1 MLVRRFSAAFCAA
14 VTLVALP
21 VAVASADDWGTGT
34 SNTGAHPD
42 SDPHTYCYN
51 ANIAEGAKPNIS
63 SAQWDSMDPTAVNV
77 DYNSTCDYSSSSE
90 TDVVWFTGNL
100 AEGVRGSARC
110 EDFDTYC
117 DQFYVT
123 LDLAELNEGS
133 NDEFDQTKTACH
145 ELGHT
150 GGLTHAATGN
160 DCMDSG
166 EVPNTNLQW
175 HRYNDHHKAH
185 LTNWFN

>member
-1 MLVRRFSAAFCAA
+1 MVLKR
-14 VTLVALP
+14 TLGVALGALAV
-21 VAVASADDWGTGT
+21 VAASAVGAAADDWGTNT

-51 ANIAEGAKPNIS
+51 ANIADGAKPNIS
-63 SAQWDSMDPTAVNV
+63 SAEWDSMDPTAVNV
-77 DYNSTCDYSSSSE
+77 DYNATCDYSSSSE
-90 TDVVWFTGNL
+90 TDVVWFTGDL
-100 AEGVRGSARC
+100 PDGVRGRTYC

-117 DQFYVT
+117 DQNYVT

-150 GGLTHAATGN
+150 AGLTHHADGN

-175 HRYNDHHKAH
+175 HRYNDHHKSH
-185 LTNWFN
+185 LTSWFN